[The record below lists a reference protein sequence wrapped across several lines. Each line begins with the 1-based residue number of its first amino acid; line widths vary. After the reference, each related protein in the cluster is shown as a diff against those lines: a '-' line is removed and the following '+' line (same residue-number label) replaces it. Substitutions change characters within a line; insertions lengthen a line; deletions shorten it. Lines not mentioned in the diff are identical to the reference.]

1 MHDIGFVCFDLLI
14 SQEMKY
20 FVSLFNSKS
29 FEIVEKKTGGEGIHN
44 LPIQNFVYIVKN
56 YMWLKSY

>member
-1 MHDIGFVCFDLLI
+1 MHDIGFVCYDLLI

-29 FEIVEKKTGGEGIHN
+29 FEIVEKEGIHN

-56 YMWLKSY
+56 YHVFQIILR